1 MLVTNERI
9 LGHRWTLWG
18 LKLGDPCYVMGM
30 IKPRTNEEMSYD
42 KQVDTTLQ
50 NSIVYAVGEKSPGF
64 KPRLEK
70 GTELTAISS
79 ARSEFENIV
88 FPIIGLVIG
97 IAQFLL

>member
-1 MLVTNERI
+1 
-9 LGHRWTLWG
+9 

-30 IKPRTNEEMSYD
+30 VKPRTNEEMSHD
-42 KQVDTTLQ
+42 PQVDKTLQ
-50 NSIVYAVGEKSPGF
+50 NSILYAIGEKSPGF

-79 ARSEFENIV
+79 ARSQLENIG
-88 FPIIGLVIG
+88 FPILGLVIG